1 MKIAKH
7 ICFYYQE
14 DRIKY
19 LNQLID
25 AASKYE
31 DEVDIFIHT
40 HKNKKWLSEKINK
53 YDNLNIQILEHEM
66 HEHPFYLTWK
76 PRILMRK
83 QVQEN
88 IYDTYMY
95 VEDDILV
102 SNDTIKYWEKYSTS
116 LNKEK
121 INLGFLR
128 LEKNTHGIY
137 CWTDTAAN
145 DLHLLKIES
154 NMLNVGKLSYC
165 AFWIHDKELTKKMLD
180 TIPKTTTVAN
190 SRERAALGANLA
202 GYNPVGREG
211 SEEIFTKTCIP
222 LEYNKIPEGCKV
234 YHLPNNYANHPVF
247 LAIEADKVLERAMAN
262 SSVVLERRWLNEN
275 C

>member
-7 ICFYYQE
+7 ICFYYIE

-31 DEVDIFIHT
+31 HEVDIFIHT
-40 HKNKKWLSEKINK
+40 HKNKKWLSEKINR
-53 YDNLNIQILEHEM
+53 YDNLNIEILEHKM
-66 HEHPFYLTWK
+66 KEHPFYLSWK

-83 QVQEN
+83 QIQEDV
-88 IYDTYMY
+88 YDTYMY

-102 SNDTIKYWEKYSTS
+102 SNDTIKYWEKYSTN

-128 LEKNTHGIY
+128 IEKNTQGSY
-137 CWTDTAAN
+137 CWTDTASW
-145 DLHLLKIES
+145 DLPLLKIES
-154 NMLNVGKLSYC
+154 DMLNVGKLSYC

-180 TIPKTTTVAN
+180 TIPKTRQVSN

-202 GYNPVGREG
+202 GYNPVGKEG

-222 LEYNKIPEGCKV
+222 LEDNKLSKSCMV

-247 LAIEADKVLERAMAN
+247 LAIEVANILKRAIDN
-262 SSVVLERRWLNEN
+262 GK
-275 C
+275 